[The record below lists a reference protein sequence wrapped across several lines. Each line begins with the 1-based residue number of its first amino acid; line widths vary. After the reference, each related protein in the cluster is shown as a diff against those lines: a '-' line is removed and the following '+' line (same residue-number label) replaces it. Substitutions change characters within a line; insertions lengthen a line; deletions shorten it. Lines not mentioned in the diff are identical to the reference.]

1 MGLKLYLF
9 IMVKDPVYGELT
21 LQGPPWKMSGTPP
34 HFKWI
39 CRPVGAV
46 NEFIYLKYLGAWEKQ
61 TNRD

>member
-1 MGLKLYLF
+1 
-9 IMVKDPVYGELT
+9 MVKDPVYGELT
-21 LQGPPWKMSGTPP
+21 LQGLPWKMSGTPP